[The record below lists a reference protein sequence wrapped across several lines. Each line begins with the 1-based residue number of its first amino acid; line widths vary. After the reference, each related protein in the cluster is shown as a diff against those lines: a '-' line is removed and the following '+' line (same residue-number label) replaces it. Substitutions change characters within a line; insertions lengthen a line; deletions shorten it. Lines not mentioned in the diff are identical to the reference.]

1 MTGGDTTPFG
11 ERLRL
16 HREAAGLTQEAL
28 AERAGLTA
36 KGIAAIER
44 GRRRRPYPHTVR
56 ALADA
61 LELDEEARGLLLGN
75 PVPTEAAPPV
85 AIRPV
90 VVAEPPTPLI
100 GRERELA
107 EARAILLSGGARL
120 LTLTGPGG
128 VGKTRLS
135 LALAAAVAPAFPD
148 GVALA
153 PLAALTDPDLV
164 LPTIARALG
173 LAEVAGRALR
183 EVVHTALRD
192 RRLLL
197 VIDNWEQV
205 IVAAPE
211 VAALLAACPG
221 VTVLATSRAPL
232 RLRGEREYPLAP
244 LAIPELAHFPVVAQV
259 ADNPAVQLFVDRAHS
274 VAPGFAL
281 GRENVAAVAA
291 ICRRLDGLPLALEL
305 AAARARLL
313 SPTELLARL
322 DRALPLLAGGARDLP
337 DRQRTMERAIGWSY
351 DLVAPDEARLFR
363 VLATF
368 TGGWDYAAAEAID
381 PEGDVL
387 LLLGAL
393 VEQALVLVTLGDGEE
408 PRYRML
414 EPVRQYAAQRLAESG
429 EEEAARRRHA
439 DYFLALA
446 ADADAGLRSAE
457 QAAWLD
463 RLEREHDNLRAALTW
478 AATSGAV
485 EAGLRATGALSRF
498 WWTRGHINE
507 GRRWVDRLLA
517 LPDATPTV
525 NRAEALNG
533 AGNLAFLQGDY
544 AAAQRFHESSLA
556 LRREL
561 GDQRGIAGS
570 LNNLGLLVTQ
580 AGDLA
585 GGRAL
590 YTEAIAINRATGN
603 RTWEATSLGNLADTL
618 ARGGDHAAARDLL
631 EQGLALFESLGNE
644 WGIAMILAGLGDV
657 HRALGEPETSRD
669 YFTQSLARRR
679 AIGDRRGITQA
690 LLGLGH
696 LAVDARDFGVAHGYF
711 GEALAIARELADR
724 QRLVACLEGSA
735 TLAAAEG
742 QAREALLLDG
752 AAIAQRIAI
761 GTPRPPF
768 VSSEIDRALAPARA
782 ALDAGDAEAARATGA
797 TLPLEEILDNL
808 RDNLAEEGE

>member
-1 MTGGDTTPFG
+1 MADGETTLFG

-44 GRRRRPYPHTVR
+44 GRRRRPYPHTIK

-61 LELDEEARGLLLGN
+61 LDLDDEARSLLLGD
-75 PVPTEAAPPV
+75 PAAAATAPTAAL
-85 AIRPV
+85 RPAV
-90 VVAEPPTPLI
+90 VTEPTTPLI
-100 GRERELA
+100 GREHELA
-107 EARAILLSGGARL
+107 ETSTILCNGSTRL

-128 VGKTRLS
+128 VGKTRLA
-135 LALAAAVAPAFPD
+135 LALAAAVTANFPD
-148 GVALA
+148 GVASV

-164 LPTIARALG
+164 LPAIAQALG
-173 LAEVAGRALR
+173 LTEVASRALR
-183 EVVHTALRD
+183 EVVHTALRN

-211 VAALLAACPG
+211 VAALLASCPG

-244 LAIPELAHFPVVAQV
+244 LTIPDLTHFPLVAQL

-274 VAPGFAL
+274 VAPSFAL
-281 GRENVAAVAA
+281 TRENAATVAA

-363 VLATF
+363 ALATF
-368 TGGWDYAAAEAID
+368 TGGWEYAAAEAID
-381 PEGDVL
+381 PESDVL
-387 LLLGAL
+387 LLLSAL
-393 VEQALVLVTLGDGEE
+393 VEQALVLVALGKDGE

-414 EPVRQYAAQRLAESG
+414 EPVRQYAALRLAESG
-429 EEEAARRRHA
+429 EAAAAQQRHA
-439 DYFLALA
+439 NFYLTLA
-446 ADADAGLRSAE
+446 ANADAGLRSSE

-463 RLEREHDNLRAALTW
+463 RLEREHDNLRTALTW
-478 AATSGAV
+478 AAHTGAV
-485 EAGLRATGALSRF
+485 DAGLRAAGALSRF
-498 WWTRGHINE
+498 WWTRGHLNE
-507 GRRWVDRLLA
+507 GRRWMDRLLA
-517 LPDATPTV
+517 LPDPSPTTS
-525 NRAEALNG
+525 RAEALNG

-544 AAAQRFHESSLA
+544 AAARRFHEDSLA
-556 LRREL
+556 LRRDF

-570 LNNLGLLVTQ
+570 LNNLGLLATQ

-585 GGRAL
+585 GGQAL
-590 YTEAIAINRATGN
+590 YTEAIAINQATGN
-603 RTWEATSLGNLADTL
+603 RTWEATSLGNLAETL
-618 ARGGDHAAARDLL
+618 ARGGDHATARGLL
-631 EQGLALFESLGNE
+631 DQSLTLFEELSNE

-657 HRALGEPETSRD
+657 HRALGAHEVARD
-669 YFTQSLARRR
+669 YFAQSLTRRR
-679 AIGDRRGITQA
+679 AINDRRGITQS
-690 LLGLGH
+690 LLGLGQ
-696 LAVDARDFGVAHGYF
+696 LAVEARCFAAARGYF
-711 GEALAIARELADR
+711 GEALTIARELADR
-724 QRLVACLEGSA
+724 QRLVDCLEGFA

-752 AAIAQRIAI
+752 AAVAQRAAI
-761 GTPRPPF
+761 GTPRPPY
-768 VSSEIDRALAPARA
+768 VALELERALAPARA
-782 ALDAGDAEAARATGA
+782 ALDASEADAARSSGA
-797 TLPLEEILDNL
+797 TLSLDDVL
-808 RDNLAEEGE
+808 DTVRDHLDDE

>member
-1 MTGGDTTPFG
+1 MTGGEPTPFG

-61 LELDEEARGLLLGN
+61 LELDDAARALLLGN
-75 PVPTEAAPPV
+75 PASAEAAPPAALRPA
-85 AIRPV
+85 AI
-90 VVAEPPTPLI
+90 AEPPTPLI
-100 GRERELA
+100 GREHELA
-107 EARAILLSGGARL
+107 EAQTILRNGSTRL

-135 LALAAAVAPAFPD
+135 LALAAAIAPDFPD
-148 GVALA
+148 GVAVA

-183 EVVHTALRD
+183 EVIHAALRD

-205 IVAAPE
+205 IGAAPE

-232 RLRGEREYPLAP
+232 RLRGEREYPLSP
-244 LAIPELAHFPVVAQV
+244 LTIPDLTGFPRVAQL

-281 GRENVAAVAA
+281 TRENAAAVAA

-322 DRALPLLAGGARDLP
+322 DRALPLLASGARDLP

-351 DLVAPDEARLFR
+351 DLVAPDEAQLFR
-363 VLATF
+363 ALATF
-368 TGGWDYAAAEAID
+368 TGGWAYAAAEAID

-393 VEQALVLVTLGDGEE
+393 VEQALVLVSIGDDEE

-414 EPVRQYAAQRLAESG
+414 EPVRQYAAHRLAESG
-429 EEEAARRRHA
+429 EEATARRRHA
-439 DYFLALA
+439 DYYLALA

-463 RLEREHDNLRAALTW
+463 RLEREHDNLRTALTW
-478 AATSGAV
+478 AASTGAI
-485 EAGLRATGALSRF
+485 EAGLRAAGALSRF
-498 WWTRGHINE
+498 WWTRGHLDE
-507 GRRWVDRLLA
+507 GRRWMDRLLA
-517 LPDATPTV
+517 LPDPTPTV
-525 NRAEALNG
+525 SRAEALNG

-544 AAAQRFHESSLA
+544 TSARHFHESSLA

-561 GDQRGIAGS
+561 DDQRGIAGS

-580 AGDLA
+580 SGDLA

-618 ARGGDHAAARDLL
+618 ARGGEHAAARDLL
-631 EQGLALFESLGNE
+631 EQGLALFEGLGNE
-644 WGIAMILAGLGDV
+644 WGIAMILAGLGDI
-657 HRALGEPETSRD
+657 HRALGNPEVSRD
-669 YFTQSLARRR
+669 YFTQSLTRRR
-679 AIGDRRGITQA
+679 TIGDRRGITQA

-696 LAVDARDFGVAHGYF
+696 LAIDAGDFVAAQTAF
-711 GEALAIARELADR
+711 GEALTIARELADR
-724 QRLVACLEGSA
+724 QRLVACLEGFA

-752 AAIAQRIAI
+752 AAVAQRVAI
-761 GTPRPPF
+761 GTPRPPYIAA
-768 VSSEIDRALAPARA
+768 EIERALAPARA
-782 ALDAGDAEAARATGA
+782 TLGTSEAAAAQTSGA
-797 TLPLEEILDNL
+797 TMPLNEVLDTL
-808 RDNLAEEGE
+808 RDTLMDIND